1 MDTIEDAVRSLRQ
14 GRFVLLH
21 DGKDRENEVDMLI
34 AAQFIRPEHVA
45 IMRKDAGGLI
55 CLALSYEVASKL
67 GLLYMHDILSI
78 AAKNSNTLS
87 RMIYSY
93 TPYGDKPSFSITVN
107 HKDTYT
113 GITDKDRA
121 LTIAEMANIAAKV
134 INGNSNEG
142 IAEFVSSFRSPG
154 HVPLLIAAKGLL
166 YERRGHTEMAIRL
179 AEMAGLV
186 PAVAIC
192 EMLDSSTY
200 NALSVD
206 KACNYARENGLCII
220 EGSTL
225 YNYENDKRKYDNINK
240 RN

>member
-34 AAQFIRPEHVA
+34 AAQFIRPEHIA

-78 AAKNSNTLS
+78 AAKDSNTLS

-93 TPYGDKPSFSITVN
+93 TPYGDRPSFSITVN

-121 LTIAEMANIAAKV
+121 LTIAGMANIVAKV

-142 IAEFVSSFRSPG
+142 VAEFVSSFRSPG

-179 AEMAGLV
+179 AEIAGLV

-206 KACNYARENGLCII
+206 KAYKYAKENGLCII

-225 YNYENDKRKYDNINK
+225 YNYENDKKIRII
-240 RN
+240 